1 LWARAARR
9 RYAKSDSAFDRAGG
23 AAKNAAMG
31 FVAHGSACRTRS
43 VEQAREH
50 VAGIFTAHR
59 LACATRELDFAL
71 LRSDRPRMS
80 FARLGYGA
88 EVVVD
93 APALERFY
101 LLQLTLAGRCEI
113 ELGRRTATVGAGELL
128 VINPTRPYRK
138 RWGAACVQLIA
149 RLDRALVDEAWTVL
163 HGAAPSRPL
172 EFAFANLPAAA
183 AGTVARALRAAAA
196 GLDRDRAL
204 AEALVSALPPAEAG
218 EHAAPADLLVRRA
231 EAFMRAHLGLDLAI
245 GEIAQAAGASPR
257 TLERAFRR
265 ERQSTAVAR
274 LRELRL
280 ERARAALVAARGGG
294 PGVTAVAAS
303 VGIVQPGR
311 FAVEY
316 RRRFGESPS
325 QTLREAVRRRPS

>member
-1 LWARAARR
+1 
-9 RYAKSDSAFDRAGG
+9 
-23 AAKNAAMG
+23 MG
-31 FVAHGSACRTRS
+31 SIAHGVAYRTRS

-50 VAGIFTAHR
+50 VAGVFTAHR

-71 LRSDRPRMS
+71 QRSDRPSMS
-80 FARLGYGA
+80 LARLRYGA
-88 EVVVD
+88 EVIVD
-93 APALERFY
+93 APALQGFY
-101 LLQLTLAGRCEI
+101 LLQLTLAGCCDVA
-113 ELGRRTATVGAGELL
+113 LDRRVVTVRPGELV

-138 RWGAACVQLIA
+138 RWGADCVQLIA
-149 RLDRALVDEAWTVL
+149 RLDRTLVDDAWTAL
-163 HGAAPSRPL
+163 HGAAPRRPL

-183 AGTVARALRAAAA
+183 AGTVGRALRAAAA
-196 GLDRDRAL
+196 GLGRDRAL
-204 AEALVSALPPAEAG
+204 AEALVGALPPAEAD
-218 EHAAPADLLVRRA
+218 ECAHPAELLVRRA
-231 EAFMRAHLGLDLAI
+231 EAFMRAHLALDLSM

-280 ERARAALVAARGGG
+280 DRARAALLASRGTG

-303 VGIVQPGR
+303 VGLVQPGR

-325 QTLREAVRRRPS
+325 QTLRNAFPWRPS